1 MKTAYWLA
9 RSKIN
14 DPVEYKKYT
23 DRVPEIISRYGGKIL
38 ARGGRFKVLEGPEKF
53 QRFVVIEFPSLEQA
67 VACHDSPEYQQAAAF
82 RKKNGAGEVELMIL
96 EAGDATK

>member
-14 DPVEYKKYT
+14 DAVEYKKYT
-23 DRVPEIISRYGGKIL
+23 DRVPAIIQRYGGKIL

-53 QRFVVIEFPSLEQA
+53 QRFIVIEFPSLEQA
-67 VACHDSPEYQQAAAF
+67 VACHDSPEYQEASAF
-82 RKKNGAGEVELMIL
+82 RKNGVGEVELVIL